1 MKSYWVTAGIGAL
14 VTVVGGVVY
23 FMSDERFG
31 LILIL
36 GGLVV
41 AIMGLVMRFVM
52 AYIGDKA
59 K

>member
-1 MKSYWVTAGIGAL
+1 MKAYWVTAGIGAL
-14 VTVVGGVVY
+14 VTVVGGAVY
-23 FMSDERFG
+23 LMSDQKFG

-41 AIMGLVMRFVM
+41 AVLGFAMRVAM
-52 AYIGDKA
+52 AFIGDKA